1 MIAVRVRKPARI
13 KAATAAD
20 GPRLC
25 GCGVRV
31 GEEERRHL
39 IEACAFFKAEHF
51 RMAEPGSIR
60 EQDVRKAAA
69 DVDAALKGRGKL
81 KSQRFGSSTALRPG
95 KSRMR
100 TCFCRTSINPRS

>member
-13 KAATAAD
+13 KAITAG

-31 GEEERRHL
+31 EPEERRHL
-39 IEACAFFKAEHF
+39 VDACAFFRAEHF

-69 DVDAALKGRGKL
+69 DVDAALKLRGKL
-81 KSQRFGSSTALRPG
+81 KQR
-95 KSRMR
+95 
-100 TCFCRTSINPRS
+100 

>member
-13 KAATAAD
+13 KATTAT
-20 GPRLC
+20 GGGRFC

-31 GEEERRHL
+31 DEEERRHL
-39 IEACAFFKAEHF
+39 INACAFFKAEHF

-69 DVDAALKGRGKL
+69 DVDAVLKGRAKL
-81 KSQRFGSSTALRPG
+81 KKR
-95 KSRMR
+95 
-100 TCFCRTSINPRS
+100 

>member
-13 KAATAAD
+13 KAATAMG
-20 GPRLC
+20 GPRYC

-31 GEEERRHL
+31 DEQERRHL
-39 IEACAFFKAEHF
+39 IDACAFFRAEHF

-69 DVDAALKGRGKL
+69 DIEAALKGR
-81 KSQRFGSSTALRPG
+81 RSSKKR
-95 KSRMR
+95 
-100 TCFCRTSINPRS
+100 